1 MMSFQPA
8 SATFGNLTNV
18 MHVCML
24 CHQPVCY
31 HNAGRK
37 IVTPPPNFVF
47 PIVPPLLPNM
57 MVPPPLFPP
66 ASQMPMP
73 SHAANRSITP
83 GMLVL
88 TGSSNSCNHTG
99 SAPAKNKKSTNPT
112 SSKKISKK
120 RTRQHD
126 GESNSHTSMN
136 IPKNST
142 KSSTKPNKYRYRQP
156 QIFHRTSSDYL
167 AYFEGDVDMDISEP
181 ENEMISISDSDSSSN
196 DESTNNHVS
205 ANNLD
210 GPNPQSG
217 TLPGISHLSNT
228 PSGSTCHTS
237 INSSPENPQ
246 SSNAGTSTS
255 QSRNGHASIHN
266 RPSRSQSNNCPAIQ
280 QSGST
285 GPPNI
290 QPPNAQA
297 IIHNLPTS
305 PHAAIATTTN
315 IHGPSAYF
323 PSGNTLPLYTQS
335 INNGPP
341 NIHNPLANSQS
352 GFPLPTI
359 LSNWPQPRSTTA
371 LTNIHRPS
379 TTTLPDRTLAP
390 NINSSTL
397 NQQSNGITGMPN
409 SGRTVSIVS
418 NKYMS
423 GPPPLELP
431 VFKSSNTDNSLP
443 ESPQSATPPTVSAV
457 PSTVP
462 AGPSTVSS
470 VRSTVPAEPS
480 TVAAGRLT
488 VLAAPSDSLSEV
500 DRSEP
505 RSHKLE
511 KLTKTN
517 LRERLRK
524 HIRGNRN
531 DPKRVEWILDSLC
544 STHTCEELSIL
555 VMSRAARNRKVAAL
569 EPIWKKNRRAAR
581 WNLRVSI
588 RKLIQ
593 GDKDWVDRVCNL
605 IFGRMNNDE
614 VATLIKSPTMQRI
627 KIRDAEECLRN
638 KDATNPK
645 RKRLRKSKSRGKG
658 KVVETVSQKSGS
670 APSESKSADSEPS
683 GFIETELPV
692 LTTKESICLCGVHI
706 DKSWCAAD
714 FKNHEK
720 GRKHTA
726 AVARRIKFGGCDVY
740 SVPYFSRKHG
750 KTHMRSETHATNVVE
765 GAQKT
770 TAQSFHTKT
779 TPEKTSQVDAS
790 QPTHPT
796 VHSSNANCGETINEV
811 AQRNSSQSILSGIA
825 STEASQT
832 NSSESS
838 RPNRSPGP
846 SESAEISRKTA
857 MNSEQQNAKSSLS
870 NQPCIKPGKSTLPS
884 EKTVSKRLS
893 FWTVKQRMNAPKKI
907 SILRKLRTDFPSV
920 NFNYCEPSHFLLA
933 VGLESVVNKCIGVI
947 RGFRDEIVTDVFAQ
961 QKQTSKSSRQ
971 TAPLVK
977 SSVPCGKNIAKATHN
992 NASKTSRPSVLPP
1005 KSTLP
1010 PGKPVVKPTQTK
1022 SSQTSRP
1029 SVHPPKT
1036 TLPSGKTVSKTV
1048 SCPPYAMN
1056 VAKRAVISRKLRR
1069 TYRSL
1074 TIRFT
1079 SPNSILVEGLESDVE
1094 KSLGEVKKL
1103 METDEHVVA
1112 KYVDIGSA
1120 REIMTEATKISI
1132 LSKLSAGFL
1141 FVKFKYVEC
1150 LYSFKATGFES
1161 DVDNCIGEIERLV
1174 GTITDVK
1181 AQQKTT
1187 PKSTRQTVPPSKS
1200 TVPCGK
1206 TVTKKVSFK
1215 DVGQHMNTIKK
1226 NSMFQKL
1233 RSAFRMVQFCYVD
1246 HTHCFMATGLES
1258 HVDECIEEI
1267 ERLRSEIMTST
1278 ASSSIGTKRPAT
1290 SVLQNIVKRPR
1301 VSSQKDAANMHRSS
1315 PKNLTSAAPSSSGI
1329 KRSAASIVTPATKR
1343 SRLTVLSQKDVASDH
1358 RTSPTKLGNS
1368 AQSDVMP
1375 SENVQNCTTP
1385 SSDTPMLSS
1394 SHSRSISSS
1403 SSDSFL
1409 TKMRTKLRRLH
1420 LEYFSA
1426 SRNYKSLK
1434 EKSVEMEPEFMDA
1447 RIDRLY
1453 KFGASW
1459 KTRHSEQ
1466 RVAHAHHASRA
1477 ASLAEGASQKRHQIS
1492 GVESEIDALKKSL
1505 LKLKTSGEIS
1515 VVSSSPLTREQSQN
1529 LAGVAVHT
1537 NSTTQSS
1544 RGLPKIHDS
1553 RSTHPDAPQNAV
1565 LSLSSAAAPSKQSRT
1580 NNTEP
1585 RSERQINFGVGQ
1597 ILEERIKRRHGTKTV
1612 LYCLES

>member
-838 RPNRSPGP
+838 RPNRSRGP
-846 SESAEISRKTA
+846 SENAEISRKTD
-857 MNSEQQNAKSSLS
+857 L
-870 NQPCIKPGKSTLPS
+870 
-884 EKTVSKRLS
+884 
-893 FWTVKQRMNAPKKI
+893 
-907 SILRKLRTDFPSV
+907 
-920 NFNYCEPSHFLLA
+920 
-933 VGLESVVNKCIGVI
+933 
-947 RGFRDEIVTDVFAQ
+947 
-961 QKQTSKSSRQ
+961 
-971 TAPLVK
+971 
-977 SSVPCGKNIAKATHN
+977 
-992 NASKTSRPSVLPP
+992 
-1005 KSTLP
+1005 
-1010 PGKPVVKPTQTK
+1010 
-1022 SSQTSRP
+1022 
-1029 SVHPPKT
+1029 
-1036 TLPSGKTVSKTV
+1036 VSKTV
-1048 SCPPYAMN
+1048 SCPPYATN
-1056 VAKRAVISRKLRR
+1056 VAKRAYISRKLRH
-1069 TYRSL
+1069 TFRSL
-1074 TIRFT
+1074 AFRFT
-1079 SPNSILVEGLESDVE
+1079 SQNSILVEGFESDVE
-1094 KSLGEVKKL
+1094 DSLGEVKRL
-1103 METDEHVVA
+1103 METEERVVT
-1112 KYVDIGSA
+1112 KYVKIGSA

-1187 PKSTRQTVPPSKS
+1187 SKSTRPTVPPAKSAAPCGKTDMNAQQKTASTSTRPVVPPSKS
-1200 TVPCGK
+1200 AVPCGK
-1206 TVTKKVSFK
+1206 TVTKSVSFK
-1215 DVGQHMNTIKK
+1215 DIGQYMNIFKK
-1226 NSMFQKL
+1226 NSMLQQL
-1233 RSAFRMVQFCYVD
+1233 RSAFRMVKLCYVD
-1246 HTHCFMATGLES
+1246 QTHCFIASGLES
-1258 HVDECIEEI
+1258 HVDEC
-1267 ERLRSEIMTST
+1267 
-1278 ASSSIGTKRPAT
+1278 
-1290 SVLQNIVKRPR
+1290 
-1301 VSSQKDAANMHRSS
+1301 
-1315 PKNLTSAAPSSSGI
+1315 
-1329 KRSAASIVTPATKR
+1329 
-1343 SRLTVLSQKDVASDH
+1343 
-1358 RTSPTKLGNS
+1358 
-1368 AQSDVMP
+1368 
-1375 SENVQNCTTP
+1375 
-1385 SSDTPMLSS
+1385 
-1394 SHSRSISSS
+1394 
-1403 SSDSFL
+1403 
-1409 TKMRTKLRRLH
+1409 
-1420 LEYFSA
+1420 
-1426 SRNYKSLK
+1426 
-1434 EKSVEMEPEFMDA
+1434 
-1447 RIDRLY
+1447 
-1453 KFGASW
+1453 
-1459 KTRHSEQ
+1459 
-1466 RVAHAHHASRA
+1466 
-1477 ASLAEGASQKRHQIS
+1477 
-1492 GVESEIDALKKSL
+1492 
-1505 LKLKTSGEIS
+1505 
-1515 VVSSSPLTREQSQN
+1515 
-1529 LAGVAVHT
+1529 
-1537 NSTTQSS
+1537 
-1544 RGLPKIHDS
+1544 
-1553 RSTHPDAPQNAV
+1553 
-1565 LSLSSAAAPSKQSRT
+1565 
-1580 NNTEP
+1580 
-1585 RSERQINFGVGQ
+1585 
-1597 ILEERIKRRHGTKTV
+1597 LEEV
-1612 LYCLES
+1612 E